1 MSLDWNGRPDVASLD
16 DLIHLPL
23 VSDGQEKE
31 LSSVGTGRTEESSA
45 RARAAE
51 GLGQCRHSTQQPCER
66 TALRTAISSRVEL
79 ARPAS
84 P

>member
-16 DLIHLPL
+16 DLTHLPL

-51 GLGQCRHSTQQPCER
+51 GLGQCRHST
-66 TALRTAISSRVEL
+66 SSHVNEQLCGRL
-79 ARPAS
+79 SRAA
-84 P
+84 